1 MPLRKT
7 QSGWMWGSKH
17 FKTKAAAV
25 AARRAAYAAGYKGE
39 QMVSYSIKNGQA
51 VEDNESDD
59 SLGEMMFDLLHSAT
73 VTHIMH
79 LQSES
84 FAEHMALG
92 EYYEAIPDLV
102 DALIEAWQ
110 GKNQQILRG
119 YGDYEE
125 SYEGVKP
132 LDYLQELR
140 DEFTQCR
147 PLIGDDTELQNL
159 ADSIAEQIDST
170 MYKLRFLK

>member
-1 MPLRKT
+1 MVKFSIRKN
-7 QSGWMWGSKH
+7 
-17 FKTKAAAV
+17 
-25 AARRAAYAAGYKGE
+25 E
-39 QMVSYSIKNGQA
+39 A
-51 VEDNESDD
+51 VEDAEESGT
-59 SLGEMMFDLLHSAT
+59 LGKMMFDLFHSAT

-79 LQSES
+79 LQTES

-119 YGDYEE
+119 YGEGEE
-125 SYEGVKP
+125 SYEGMNP
-132 LDYLQELR
+132 LDYLQSLR
-140 DEFTQCR
+140 YEWQMCR
-147 PLIGDDTELQNL
+147 PLLGEDTELQNL
-159 ADSIAEQIDST
+159 ADTITEQLDST

>member
-1 MPLRKT
+1 
-7 QSGWMWGSKH
+7 
-17 FKTKAAAV
+17 
-25 AARRAAYAAGYKGE
+25 
-39 QMVSYSIKNGQA
+39 MVTFSIKNGQA
-51 VEDNESDD
+51 VKSDELNE

-84 FAEHMALG
+84 YAEHMALG

-102 DALIEAWQ
+102 NALIEAWQ

-119 YGDYEE
+119 YGEGEE
-125 SYEGVKP
+125 SYEGMKP
-132 LDYLQELR
+132 LDYLTELR
-140 DEFTQCR
+140 NEFEACR
-147 PLIGDDTELQNL
+147 PYIGEDSELQNL
-159 ADSIAEQIDST
+159 ADEITDQIDST

>member
-1 MPLRKT
+1 
-7 QSGWMWGSKH
+7 
-17 FKTKAAAV
+17 
-25 AARRAAYAAGYKGE
+25 
-39 QMVSYSIKNGQA
+39 MVTFSIKNGQA
-51 VEDNESDD
+51 VKENEINES
-59 SLGEMMFDLLHSAT
+59 LGSMMFDLLHSAT

-79 LQSES
+79 LQTES

-119 YGDYEE
+119 YGEGEE
-125 SYEGVKP
+125 SYEGMKP
-132 LDYLQELR
+132 LDYLQSLR
-140 DEFTQCR
+140 DEWQICR
-147 PLIGDDTELQNL
+147 PLLGEDTELQNL
-159 ADSIAEQIDST
+159 ADTISEQLDST

>member
-1 MPLRKT
+1 
-7 QSGWMWGSKH
+7 MWGSKH
-17 FKTKAAAV
+17 FKTKAAAL
-25 AARRAAYAAGYKGE
+25 AARRAAFAHGYKGE
-39 QMVSYSIKNGQA
+39 NMVTFSVKNGVA
-51 VEDNESDD
+51 TKEDELNE

-84 FAEHMALG
+84 YAEHKALQ
-92 EYYEAIPDLV
+92 EYYESIPDLV
-102 DALIEAWQ
+102 DSLIEAWQ

-132 LDYLQELR
+132 IDYLTDLNA
-140 DEFTQCR
+140 EFKASR
-147 PLIGDDTELQNL
+147 PLIGEDSELQNI
-159 ADSIAEQIDST
+159 ADGIADQIDST
-170 MYKLRFLK
+170 LYMLRFLK